1 MSDIYLSEAVY
12 RIIREQKKAITDCL
26 EYDGV
31 KTMEHYRELMGMLTA
46 LNHVEQEL
54 KSLLAKQEH
63 IDD

>member
-1 MSDIYLSEAVY
+1 MSDIYFSEAVY

-31 KTMEHYRELMGMLTA
+31 KTMEHYRELMGMLSA

-54 KSLLAKQEH
+54 KSLLDKQEH
-63 IDD
+63 LDD

>member
-1 MSDIYLSEAVY
+1 MSDIYLAEAVF
-12 RIIREQKKAITDCL
+12 RIIRDQRKAITDCL

>member
-12 RIIREQKKAITDCL
+12 RIIRDQKKAITDCL

-54 KSLLAKQEH
+54 KSLLDKQEH
-63 IDD
+63 MDD

>member
-12 RIIREQKKAITDCL
+12 RVIRDQKKAITDCL

-54 KSLLAKQEH
+54 KSLLDKQEH
-63 IDD
+63 MDD

>member
-12 RIIREQKKAITDCL
+12 RIIRDQKKAITDCL

-54 KSLLAKQEH
+54 KSLLDKQEH

>member
-1 MSDIYLSEAVY
+1 MSDIYFSEAVY

-31 KTMEHYRELMGMLTA
+31 KTMEHYRELMGMLNA

-54 KSLLAKQEH
+54 KSLLDKQEH
-63 IDD
+63 LDD